1 MHVITS
7 LASSAVIHCLR
18 INKFVV
24 PKTAF
29 VGDRIELLCLY
40 DLNEG
45 ETLYTLKWYR
55 NETEFARLEPKQY
68 KGPFYLK
75 VDGIEVDKA
84 NSNGTT
90 VILNNVNKLTS
101 GSIVCEVS
109 TERTFQTVVAEQNL
123 TVL

>member
-1 MHVITS
+1 
-7 LASSAVIHCLR
+7 IHCLR